1 MTMKN
6 LLALARQFI
15 VFGGVGAVN
24 TVLGLALILFFSEIA
39 GFHYIQANV
48 AGYGIGLCFAFLMH
62 RNITFRREATGRASH
77 MQVVPF
83 LTVFGV
89 AYAVQFLVL
98 VLLVDGLDWDNVIGQ
113 IIACGV
119 YAIVGFMGHKYLT
132 FKAPEK
138 NNG

>member
-6 LLALARQFI
+6 LLAVARQFI

-24 TVLGLALILFFSEIA
+24 TALGLALILFLSEIV
-39 GFHYIQANV
+39 GLHYIEANV
-48 AGYGIGLCFAFLMH
+48 TGYGLGLCFAFLMH
-62 RNITFRREATGRASH
+62 RNITFRREAAGRKTH

-89 AYAVQFLVL
+89 SYAVQFLAL
-98 VLLVDGLDWDNVIGQ
+98 VLLVEGLGWHNVVSQ

-119 YAIVGFMGHKYLT
+119 YAIVGFIGHKYLT
-132 FKAPEK
+132 FRAPEK
-138 NNG
+138 KNG